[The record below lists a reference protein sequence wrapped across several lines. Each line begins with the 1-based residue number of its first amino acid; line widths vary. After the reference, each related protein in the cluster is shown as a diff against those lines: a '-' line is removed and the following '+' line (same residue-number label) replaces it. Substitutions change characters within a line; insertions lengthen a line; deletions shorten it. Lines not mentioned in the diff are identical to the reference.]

1 MQIIGKFEN
10 DPNVSLK
17 DSFYRFRNAH
27 PVEFRVTN
35 LNHSSYTWSL
45 YLVNPE
51 TMEETFVD
59 TASFNIE
66 RTIKLYQM

>member
-17 DSFYRFRNAH
+17 DSFYRFRKAH

-35 LNHSSYTWSL
+35 LNHSNYTWSL
-45 YLVNPE
+45 YLVNAE
-51 TMEETFVD
+51 TMEERFVD